1 MSSGGRPKEEEGHTP
16 LKISV
21 NKFISEA
28 LEKVDNKSQFIE
40 KAVKPLLEQLD
51 PGPACD
57 FIRQIDQQFRTG
69 ITRAVEAKDYAKV
82 QALSSIAYALN
93 DYRSLCELPNPTSV
107 ISQENPPNVE
117 LSTEIKGCDR
127 LRIADREFEENNL
140 PRSPHPEDALPT
152 FIVEG
157 KFTSNPLFDLAPA
170 FTTRHT
176 RER

>member
-1 MSSGGRPKEEEGHTP
+1 MIEMSLGGRPKEEEGHTP

-21 NKFISEA
+21 NKFVSEA

-57 FIRQIDQQFRTG
+57 FIRQIDQQLRTG

-82 QALSSIAYALN
+82 QALSNIAYALN
-93 DYRSLCELPNPTSV
+93 NYRSLCELPNSTSV
-107 ISQENPPNVE
+107 ISQEDLNQACMHTLDGEEPIPHNKIVAN
-117 LSTEIKGCDR
+117 R
-127 LRIADREFEENNL
+127 LRRIV
-140 PRSPHPEDALPT
+140 LPT

-157 KFTSNPLFDLAPA
+157 KLTSNPLFDLAPA
-170 FTTRHT
+170 FATRHT